1 MTRPRKIMRSI
12 ANFPHLRE
20 RPALIPDNPTALIFP
35 TPIMALKDFEPPIGY
50 AAWKRTYKKRK
61 KSA

>member
-1 MTRPRKIMRSI
+1 MRSI